1 MKKGCLGCFGG
12 GCVVF
17 IILLVVTVYVSYN
30 FLQNQGREMLA
41 KGIDTTIESVS
52 EKGISDELVRQ
63 EVLASTKALTDK
75 IRNKEV
81 GFIDLCLN
89 ISNTFDQDFYAK
101 YSLVGLYNQ
110 STASGT
116 QISAE
121 DQNSIKKVISA
132 LYAKKISHSQLAS
145 FTAILQEASQE
156 LRDKTSAEEES
167 QGVKNGDGVKILLGY
182 GSDLASEISADN
194 MKRAIAA
201 ITKIAG
207 ENTLEDIDENF
218 NTDSLVKNDLIE
230 VIKNFTKK
238 NKLAESNE

>member
-1 MKKGCLGCFGG
+1 
-12 GCVVF
+12 
-17 IILLVVTVYVSYN
+17 
-30 FLQNQGREMLA
+30 MLA

-116 QISAE
+116 KYRRGSKL
-121 DQNSIKKVISA
+121 IKSYICDVCQKYLTVS
-132 LYAKKISHSQLAS
+132 
-145 FTAILQEASQE
+145 
-156 LRDKTSAEEES
+156 
-167 QGVKNGDGVKILLGY
+167 
-182 GSDLASEISADN
+182 
-194 MKRAIAA
+194 
-201 ITKIAG
+201 
-207 ENTLEDIDENF
+207 
-218 NTDSLVKNDLIE
+218 
-230 VIKNFTKK
+230 
-238 NKLAESNE
+238 